1 MVGSILMVWVLVGT
15 GVVLGC
21 DWDRSLDPDQD
32 LSVINNFMIDINQ
45 ISEVSDPESCRS
57 KCCSQPDC
65 DLALVRFPADGKPQC
80 MLVKCLVQDQ
90 DLCVLEPA
98 TQSKVYRKNG
108 TRESGR
114 KQSRGGEG
122 LRAVPLMVPSSYD
135 SAHSVSQGAEHA
147 KSPEEKEMSASDFAE
162 RCEAEPKVGPCRAAF
177 EHWYYNSETGT
188 CQSFIYGGC
197 KGNKNNYNSKESC
210 MATCTVRVLPSSKK
224 VAADNDDISSEYK
237 DGCMVTSD
245 PGLCRAAFPMFY
257 YDLKAA
263 TCRSF
268 IYGGCGGNQNRYNT
282 IEECMRRC
290 SGQGSFDHRGRV
302 RDRWTAGVFLFVTLA
317 TVSALMLVTLVV
329 ITMRRHRLTRQPSSV
344 SDKEELLPEADDQS
358 SLESPSVPESPK

>member
-1 MVGSILMVWVLVGT
+1 MVGSILLVCVLVGT

-21 DWDRSLDPDQD
+21 DWDRSVVPDQG
-32 LSVINNFMIDINQ
+32 LSVIDDFIVDLNQ

-57 KCCSQPDC
+57 KCCSEPDC

-80 MLVKCLVQDQ
+80 MLVKCIVQDQ
-90 DLCVLEPA
+90 DVCVLEPA

-114 KQSRGGEG
+114 KQARGREG
-122 LRAVPLMVPSSYD
+122 LRAVPLMVPWKRT
-135 SAHSVSQGAEHA
+135 SVSHKAEHA
-147 KSPEEKEMSASDFAE
+147 KISKDKELSASDFTE
-162 RCEAEPKVGPCRAAF
+162 HCGAEPEVGPCRAAF
-177 EHWYYNSETGT
+177 QHWYYNSETGT

-210 MATCTVRVLPSSKK
+210 METCTVRVLPSSKK
-224 VAADNDDISSEYK
+224 VAADDDISSEYK

-257 YDLKAA
+257 YDVKAS
-263 TCRSF
+263 TCLSF

-282 IEECMRRC
+282 VEECMSRC
-290 SGQGSFDHRGRV
+290 SGKGSFDHRKKVG
-302 RDRWTAGVFLFVTLA
+302 DRWTAGVFLFVTLA

-329 ITMRRHRLTRQPSSV
+329 ITMRRHRLTRQPSFI

-358 SLESPSVPESPK
+358 SLESPSIPQSPK

>member
-1 MVGSILMVWVLVGT
+1 MARSILLVWVLVGT

-21 DWDRSLDPDQD
+21 DWDQSVVPDQD
-32 LSVINNFMIDINQ
+32 LSVIDGFMIDVNK

-57 KCCSQPDC
+57 KCCSEPDC
-65 DLALVRFPADGKPQC
+65 DMALVRFPADGKPQC
-80 MLVKCLVQDQ
+80 ILVKCLVLDQ
-90 DLCVLEPA
+90 DVCVLEPA

-114 KQSRGGEG
+114 KQARGGEG
-122 LRAVPLMVPSSYD
+122 LRAVPLMVPWNPRSD
-135 SAHSVSQGAEHA
+135 SVSQEADRA
-147 KSPEEKEMSASDFAE
+147 KSREEKEMSASDFTE
-162 RCEAEPKVGPCRAAF
+162 HCGAEPEVGPCRAAF
-177 EHWYYNSETGT
+177 QHWYYNSETGT

-197 KGNKNNYNSKESC
+197 KGNKNNYNSKERC
-210 MATCTVRVLPSSKK
+210 MATCAVRVLPSSEK
-224 VAADNDDISSEYK
+224 VVADDDDMSSEYRE
-237 DGCMVTSD
+237 GCMVTSD

-257 YDLKAA
+257 YDVKAA

-268 IYGGCGGNQNRYNT
+268 IYGGCGGNQNRYST
-282 IEECMRRC
+282 MEECVSRC
-290 SGQGSFDHRGRV
+290 SGEGSFDHRGKV

-329 ITMRRHRLTRQPSSV
+329 ITMRRHRLTRQPSSI

-358 SLESPSVPESPK
+358 SLESLSIPESPK